1 MTNIWY
7 LPPFWYQNQKNH
19 ENPQA
24 DGHQYL
30 NTITL
35 SRIHCQIKFHT
46 IRCFVI
52 YLLKIIHHPCICSGI
67 CQVIMFGRLS
77 FFLIIVDFKVSC
89 LQHLPAMK
97 PAFGVLPIA
106 IGTRQWKYHK
116 VSFSYGNS
124 KTYSPRGD
132 LMVMYYDGKATNHG
146 TNPIIYHGP
155 PKPTFLEVFMVNN
168 LVFRWPK
175 PLFFMVWG
183 LMVYTKLTSTSP
195 FWNGKKIFQTSKH
208 PCFPME
214 FSGMYIITTEL

>member
-1 MTNIWY
+1 
-7 LPPFWYQNQKNH
+7 
-19 ENPQA
+19 
-24 DGHQYL
+24 
-30 NTITL
+30 
-35 SRIHCQIKFHT
+35 
-46 IRCFVI
+46 
-52 YLLKIIHHPCICSGI
+52 
-67 CQVIMFGRLS
+67 MFGRLS
-77 FFLIIVDFKVSC
+77 FFLIIVDCKVSC

-132 LMVMYYDGKATNHG
+132 LMVMYHDGKATNHG

-175 PLFFMVWG
+175 PLFFMVLGAHGIYKINLNITLLEW
-183 LMVYTKLTSTSP
+183 
-195 FWNGKKIFQTSKH
+195 KKNLPNFQTS
-208 PCFPME
+208 M
-214 FSGMYIITTEL
+214 FSYGIFGDVHYHH